1 MGAGQSKTSEDGDKV
16 FYSETPIQFSEEVVH
31 QLTDHISTTEPTR
44 ERQTSIDS
52 HVRSRIQAELARL
65 REEEQLVKVEIEQA
79 LEKENLDKER
89 EMAGEETGTAEGV
102 TGSLKSSTSLL
113 GDLEDVRQKVER
125 FHKRKD
131 LEESPL
137 LREKGEAVVL
147 CYQSNPTTPLDCWR
161 AVGEFKAAVSK
172 VEQNYVDSLR

>member
-1 MGAGQSKTSEDGDKV
+1 M
-16 FYSETPIQFSEEVVH
+16 
-31 QLTDHISTTEPTR
+31 
-44 ERQTSIDS
+44 
-52 HVRSRIQAELARL
+52 
-65 REEEQLVKVEIEQA
+65 KVEIEQA

-147 CYQSNPTTPLDCWR
+147 CYQSVDFVPHTSFIDPTIGDRSNPTTPLDCWR

-172 VEQNYVDSLR
+172 VEQVRVSSGSLLNGKLNKTHS